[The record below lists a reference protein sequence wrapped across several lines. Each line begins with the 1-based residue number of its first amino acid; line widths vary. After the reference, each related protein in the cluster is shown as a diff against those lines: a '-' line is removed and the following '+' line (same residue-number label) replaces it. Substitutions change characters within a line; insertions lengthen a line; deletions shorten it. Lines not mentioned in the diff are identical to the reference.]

1 MISKFLSRFVAGIA
15 VAASLAA
22 APVTARAETIVDVA
36 AAVNQQTGEFSTLLA
51 AAKAAG
57 LVPVLSNQ
65 KLPLTVFAPTDAAFA
80 KLGLDAK
87 NVTGLPKDIL
97 RQILLYHVTP
107 GKRLSGNVLSSKVLP
122 MMNRQ
127 FTRVKVTETGAYI
140 NSSRLLA
147 AEELIDIE
155 ASNGV
160 IHVIDAVLVPP
171 SFR

>member
-1 MISKFLSRFVAGIA
+1 MISKFLGRFVAGLA

-36 AAVNQQTGEFSTLLA
+36 VAVNQQTGEFSTLLA
-51 AAKAAG
+51 AAQAAG
-57 LVPVLSNQ
+57 LVPVLNNQ

-87 NVTGLPKDIL
+87 NVSGLPKDLL

-107 GKRLSGNVLSSKVLP
+107 GKRLSGSVLSSKVLP
-122 MMNRQ
+122 MMNKQ
-127 FTRVKVTETGAYI
+127 FTRVKVNDSGAYI
-140 NSSRLLA
+140 NSSKLLA
-147 AEELIDIE
+147 PSLIDIE

-160 IHVIDAVLVPP
+160 IHVIDAVLIPP
-171 SFR
+171 SLK